1 MAFTST
7 ITGRAVIGNKVAKW
21 GTFTNTSSSTGG
33 DINTGLH
40 LAESVTLTPKGTAV
54 AANAPAVNEDLPVAG
69 NAVTIVTDA
78 DQAGYWQAIG
88 DFD

>member
-21 GTFTNTSSSTGG
+21 GTYASSGGSTGG

-40 LAESVTLTPKGTAV
+40 LAESVTLTPKGASV
-54 AANAPAVNEDLPVAG
+54 SSNAPAVNEDLPVAG